1 MGIAVGDIVALIWIL
16 TEIGVISIIVY
27 FVIKKAVKDALKES
41 NNK

>member
-1 MGIAVGDIVALIWIL
+1 MGIAVGDIVALIWLLI
-16 TEIGVISIIVY
+16 EIGVISVIAY